1 MLHRRTLV
9 ALSALTLA
17 GALSAPA
24 AAAAA
29 SPASRAPSAAY
40 QGAASL
46 PTIVIGSENFTEET
60 ILGSLYNDVLQHAG
74 FKTQLRSGLGGRPI
88 LDKALADKA
97 IDLFPD
103 YAGSLLVYLQPNAG
117 TQATQLSTDLPALK
131 KALASQ
137 GATVLDPAP
146 AIDTNAFAVTKA
158 TALKYKLSTLSS
170 LASAAPKLIFGAPA
184 ECPTYYY
191 CLPGLEK
198 VYGLHFKSFLPIG
211 ESGPA
216 AAAYLKNNRVQVAE
230 FFSSDGTILTN
241 GFVALSDNKH
251 LEPADYIIPVIRQQ
265 FDTPA
270 VAAALNGMSKK
281 LTTDALSQLN
291 IDVNIN
297 HDDPATVASQW
308 LKSQGLI

>member
-1 MLHRRTLV
+1 MFHRRTLV

-17 GALSAPA
+17 GALCGSAATA
-24 AAAAA
+24 AAA
-29 SPASRAPSAAY
+29 PASRAQAAPR
-40 QGAASL
+40 AASSL

-60 ILGSLYNDVLQHAG
+60 ILGNLYNDVLRHAG

-88 LDKALADKA
+88 VDKALASKA
-97 IDLFPD
+97 LDLFPD
-103 YAGSLLVYLQPNAG
+103 YAGSLLVYLNSKAG
-117 TQATQLSTDLPALK
+117 TKATQLSTDIPALK
-131 KALASQ
+131 MALASQ

-158 TALKYKLSTLSS
+158 TASKYKLTTLAS
-170 LASAAPKLIFGAPA
+170 LAPVASKLVFGAPA

-198 VYGLHFKSFLPIG
+198 VYGLHFKNFEPIG
-211 ESGPA
+211 ESGPT

-241 GFVALSDNKH
+241 GFVTLTDNKH
-251 LEPADYIIPVIRQQ
+251 LEPADYIIPVIRKQ
-265 FDTPA
+265 FDIPA

-291 IDVNIN
+291 IDVGVN
-297 HDDPATVASQW
+297 HQDPAKVAAQW
-308 LKSQGLI
+308 LKSQGLM